1 MAARFFVENILL
13 FGALAGIISAA
24 HFRANVASNLA
35 VFKEDFMLRFISD
48 RLRRTKHGTEKTT
61 SAAKARRCNMESLES
76 RLLFTVLTFDNA
88 TTQWGNYSALP
99 QTYGDRVTAA
109 TQNGFKYGTAGGTTP
124 NVLAQYGTT
133 GTNPE
138 TAATW
143 DSGYGD
149 LKNIIFPNPN
159 GTKFQ
164 MTLTADTLY
173 KVSLSSFDMAAY
185 GAASFTVSNVKVTDG
200 SGKVLFNQNNVV
212 IKGGTSHTHFTMPS
226 TVAAPKLIISYD
238 STNSGGGGFN
248 TGMDNVQFSQ
258 TKIPLG
264 SVSGTVFNDVN
275 GNGKKD
281 TGDAG
286 LAGWR
291 VYVDANNNGMYDSG
305 ETFVTTDASGNFSF
319 QNLAAGTYIF
329 SVQLKRGYYQTAPH
343 ALVFTVTITGQ
354 TVTGDLFGVKA
365 ISPP

>member
-1 MAARFFVENILL
+1 
-13 FGALAGIISAA
+13 
-24 HFRANVASNLA
+24 
-35 VFKEDFMLRFISD
+35 MLRFISD
-48 RLRRTKHGTEKTT
+48 RPRQSEHAAPKATPAT
-61 SAAKARRCNMESLES
+61 SSRRCSMESLES

-88 TTQWGNYSALP
+88 ATQWANYTPLP

-124 NVLAQYGTT
+124 NVLAGYGTA
-133 GTNPE
+133 GTKPE

-143 DSGYGD
+143 NTGYGN
-149 LKNIIFPNPN
+149 LTNVIFPNPN

-164 MTLTADTLY
+164 MTLTADTGFKAALG
-173 KVSLSSFDMAAY
+173 SFDMAAY
-185 GAASFTVSNVKVTDG
+185 GAASYTINNVKVTDG
-200 SGKVLFNQNNVV
+200 SGKVLFNQNSVV
-212 IKGGTSHTHFTMPS
+212 IKGSTSHTHFTMSS

-238 STNSGGGGFN
+238 STNSGGFDV
-248 TGMDNVQFSQ
+248 GMDNVQFSQ
-258 TKIPLG
+258 AKIQLG

-281 TGDAG
+281 ATTDKG

-305 ETFVTTDASGNFSF
+305 ETFVTTDANGNFSF
-319 QNLAAGTYIF
+319 KNLAAGTYIF

-343 ALVFTVTITGQ
+343 ALVYTVTITSQ

>member
-1 MAARFFVENILL
+1 
-13 FGALAGIISAA
+13 
-24 HFRANVASNLA
+24 
-35 VFKEDFMLRFISD
+35 
-48 RLRRTKHGTEKTT
+48 
-61 SAAKARRCNMESLES
+61 MESLES

-88 TTQWGNYSALP
+88 TTQWANYTPLP
-99 QTYGDRVTAA
+99 QAYGDRVTAA
-109 TQNGFKYGTAGGTTP
+109 TQGGFKYGTAGGTTP

-133 GTNPE
+133 GTKPE

-143 DSGYGD
+143 STGYGN
-149 LKNIIFPNPN
+149 LTNIIFPNPN

-164 MTLTADTLY
+164 MTLTADTNF
-173 KVSLSSFDMAAY
+173 KVALSSFDMGAY
-185 GAASFTVSNVKVTDG
+185 GAASFTINNVKVTDG
-200 SGKVLFNQNNVV
+200 TGKILFNQNNVV
-212 IKGGTSHTHFTMPS
+212 IKGGASHTHFTMPS
-226 TVAAPKLIISYD
+226 TVTAPKLIISYD
-238 STNSGGGGFN
+238 STNAGGYDV
-248 TGMDNVQFSQ
+248 GMDNVQFSQ

-264 SVSGTVFNDVN
+264 TVSGAVFNDVN

-305 ETFVTTDASGNFSF
+305 ETFVLTDANGNFSF
-319 QNLAAGTYIF
+319 KDLAAGTYIF

-343 ALVFTVTITGQ
+343 ALVYTVTITSQ